1 MFRGCCVAGLATFL
15 LLSAAC
21 SLRLKSVNPSSAVS
35 HLQSIEEGVTTRVQL
50 ETMLGLPA
58 ASFEGG
64 RVAVW
69 NLDKK
74 QQPGVLAAH
83 KIRFQLIAVFDERE
97 IVERHS
103 LLRIR

>member
-1 MFRGCCVAGLATFL
+1 MGLGAFFL
-15 LLSAAC
+15 PSAAC
-21 SLRLKSVNPSSAVS
+21 SLPLKSVNPSSAVS
-35 HLQSIEEGVTTRVQL
+35 PLQGIEDGVTTRMHL
-50 ETMLGLPA
+50 ETMLGSPA

-74 QQPGVLAAH
+74 QRPGVSKARDV
-83 KIRFQLIAVFDERE
+83 RFQLIALFNDRE
-97 IVERHS
+97 VVERHS